1 MPMTVT
7 RARKLFR
14 DFGRLVKA
22 SQLDDATFRQIIDQ
36 NFLGQ
41 GHPLMKEMQA
51 VVGGRDAAM
60 ARIDDEAGE
69 YGLVVLWA
77 SKEDAE
83 VAAKLMGP
91 RLRSALEG
99 VATEPPTIRLMEV
112 YKPAA

>member
-1 MPMTVT
+1 MY
-7 RARKLFR
+7 ARIVLFTLGSGMR
-14 DFGRLVKA
+14 STAEAIADELIPAIKA
-22 SQLDDATFRQIIDQ
+22 Q
-36 NFLGQ
+36 Q
-41 GHPLMKEMQA
+41 GC
-51 VVGGRDAAM
+51 DAAM
-60 ARIDDEAGE
+60 SLIDDEAGE

-112 YKPAA
+112 YEPAA